1 MGVTLKRQQKPTV
14 HTCMETNALSGFALL
29 LATWLGLADTEVRG
43 ASGRVADPQ
52 KGPAEGVR
60 AQGASV
66 CGLKQP
72 PLDLRAAQGIQCGQA
87 ADNRPSK
94 LKAAKR

>member
-14 HTCMETNALSGFALL
+14 HKCMETNALSSFAPL

-52 KGPAEGVR
+52 EAPVEGIR
-60 AQGASV
+60 AQEASV
-66 CGLKQP
+66 CGFE
-72 PLDLRAAQGIQCGQA
+72 AAA
-87 ADNRPSK
+87 P
-94 LKAAKR
+94 